1 MAAQEQATRTRSIRH
16 RIDKENV
23 SPLCRL
29 CGEREET
36 VAHVVSEC
44 KVLAQNQYK
53 KWRHDTICQIIHWQ
67 LGKDN
72 GLDHSE
78 RWYDHRPDAITEN
91 ESVKLL
97 WDMQIQTDKVLEHS
111 RPDIVLTDKDKRNV
125 KIIDI
130 ACSFDTRVVEK
141 DKEKI
146 AKYQD
151 LKWELN
157 RIWNCREVLVIPVVI
172 GALGTISRSHF
183 NWLEKITPN
192 VHFGMIQKACL
203 LGTARTLRY
212 TLNI

>member
-1 MAAQEQATRTRSIRH
+1 
-16 RIDKENV
+16 
-23 SPLCRL
+23 
-29 CGEREET
+29 
-36 VAHVVSEC
+36 
-44 KVLAQNQYK
+44 
-53 KWRHDTICQIIHWQ
+53 
-67 LGKDN
+67 
-72 GLDHSE
+72 
-78 RWYDHRPDAITEN
+78 
-91 ESVKLL
+91 
-97 WDMQIQTDKVLEHS
+97 MQIQTDKVLEHS
-111 RPDIVLTDKDKRNV
+111 RPDIVLMDKDKRNV

-141 DKEKI
+141 EQEKI

-172 GALGTISRSHF
+172 GALGTISRSQF

-212 TLNI
+212 PLNI